1 MYDGQRTDLSFFGT
15 DDAVLMSS
23 GKYYPGSDPGASHRR
38 TTQEVDMTTTGTVKF
53 FNEQKGFGFITSP
66 DSDDVFVHVS
76 NIVGGGTLTEG
87 QSVEYETAPGRKG
100 PEAVNVKAV

>member
-1 MYDGQRTDLSFFGT
+1 MDGGRGHPRPTVWS
-15 DDAVLMSS
+15 
-23 GKYYPGSDPGASHRR
+23 PGIVATSDPPTSRACSRCANIR
-38 TTQEVDMTTTGTVKF
+38 TTRRSTITTTGTVKF
-53 FNEQKGFGFITSP
+53 FNEQKGFGFITTP

-87 QSVEYETAPGRKG
+87 QSVEYEVAPGRKG